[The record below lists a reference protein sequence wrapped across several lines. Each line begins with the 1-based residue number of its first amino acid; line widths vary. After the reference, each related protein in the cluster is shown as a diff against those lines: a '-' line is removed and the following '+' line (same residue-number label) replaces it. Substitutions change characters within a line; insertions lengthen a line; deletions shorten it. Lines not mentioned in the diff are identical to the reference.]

1 LGAYS
6 AAAFAAFLA
15 FDQTV
20 RQRLGD
26 PSDVAATVRPNFQV
40 RRKAA
45 GGPCELVQFPRSG
58 LERSL
63 RQTLRVDLA
72 GN

>member
-1 LGAYS
+1 VEACS
-6 AAAFAAFLA
+6 AAVFAAFLA

-20 RQRLGD
+20 RQHLSD

-45 GGPCELVQFPRSG
+45 GGPCELVQLPRSG
-58 LERSL
+58 L
-63 RQTLRVDLA
+63 LA
-72 GN
+72 RNLQSNFRMRR